1 MQEGKALEAHWR
13 VRGLVQKNEVR
24 MNHVPTGAS
33 TDFAS
38 APRLQLRDFIRRN
51 DGDRDRGYAEW
62 KAAQERR
69 VHDATS
75 AAIRKRK
82 SQVQYDRAELMLADW
97 AEREGHA
104 PPAAEGGLF
113 DEETI
118 NHSRSAPGNIRLS
131 RSARSPTGHFVF
143 THQSAVAYLEAM
155 WKCDFFYDEDDE
167 IWAGRPKGGVP
178 TMR

>member
-51 DGDRDRGYAEW
+51 DGDRGRGYAEW
-62 KAAQERR
+62 EAAQERR

-75 AAIRKRK
+75 GI
-82 SQVQYDRAELMLADW
+82 
-97 AEREGHA
+97 
-104 PPAAEGGLF
+104 
-113 DEETI
+113 
-118 NHSRSAPGNIRLS
+118 
-131 RSARSPTGHFVF
+131 
-143 THQSAVAYLEAM
+143 
-155 WKCDFFYDEDDE
+155 
-167 IWAGRPKGGVP
+167 
-178 TMR
+178 